1 MHQLLNVVC
10 FASVLWLA
18 GSVASQPPAPIPDSP
33 QPNAEQA
40 AGENGANQVVVPLS
54 EPARRWIEQAL
65 RRQANDP
72 GAPISSTGDALLDDV
87 LDVIR
92 RQGSVLEGSMLDDKL
107 DEDTRE
113 LLDRSTEPT
122 DRAVPLADR
131 QEYLLPSE
139 PPMAP
144 HPDARF
150 HVAESLL
157 RAARE
162 LAALPRRDESSDRLI
177 AAMRE
182 QATVLLVD
190 EYSQDPSRF
199 E

>member
-1 MHQLLNVVC
+1 MHRLLNAACFVV
-10 FASVLWLA
+10 VLGLSGTVLGQTPA
-18 GSVASQPPAPIPDSP
+18 QAPDAPQPSADPPAAD
-33 QPNAEQA
+33 E
-40 AGENGANQVVVPLS
+40 GADQVVVPLS

-72 GAPISSTGDALLDDV
+72 TAPIPSTGDALLDDV

-92 RQGSVLEGSMLDDKL
+92 RQGSVLDGSAL
-107 DEDTRE
+107 DERLDQDTRE
-113 LLDRSTEPT
+113 LLDDSTEPL
-122 DRAVPLADR
+122 DSPVPAAPRPD
-131 QEYLLPSE
+131 YLIPGD
-139 PPMAP
+139 PVAT

-190 EYSQDPSRF
+190 EYSQNPSRF

>member
-1 MHQLLNVVC
+1 MHRLLNAACFVV
-10 FASVLWLA
+10 VLGLSGTVLGQTPA
-18 GSVASQPPAPIPDSP
+18 QAPDAPQPSADPPAAD
-33 QPNAEQA
+33 E
-40 AGENGANQVVVPLS
+40 GADQVVVPLS

-72 GAPISSTGDALLDDV
+72 TAPIPSTGDALLDDV

-92 RQGSVLEGSMLDDKL
+92 RQGSVLDGSAL
-107 DEDTRE
+107 DERLDQDTRE
-113 LLDRSTEPT
+113 LLDDSTEPL
-122 DRAVPLADR
+122 DPPVPAAPRPD
-131 QEYLLPSE
+131 YLIPDD
-139 PPMAP
+139 PVAT

-190 EYSQDPSRF
+190 EYSQNPSRF

>member
-1 MHQLLNVVC
+1 MHRLLNVVC
-10 FASVLWLA
+10 LLSALWLA
-18 GSVASQPPAPIPDSP
+18 SPAASQAPPPVPDVPPPSG
-33 QPNAEQA
+33 ESA
-40 AGENGANQVVVPLS
+40 AVENGGNQVVVPLS

-72 GAPISSTGDALLDDV
+72 TAPIPSTGDALLDDV

-92 RQGSVLEGSMLDDKL
+92 RQGSVLDGSMLDEQL
-107 DEDTRE
+107 EEDTRS
-113 LLDRSTEPT
+113 LLDRSTGPDAE
-122 DRAVPLADR
+122 AVPLPPRPDDS
-131 QEYLLPSE
+131 LPGD
-139 PPMAP
+139 PTVA

-162 LAALPRRDESSDRLI
+162 LAALPRRDASSDRLI

-190 EYSQDPSRF
+190 EYSQHPSRF

>member
-1 MHQLLNVVC
+1 MHRLLNVAGLL
-10 FASVLWLA
+10 ASLWLA
-18 GSVASQPPAPIPDSP
+18 FPVVAQTSAPAPETPPARADAA
-33 QPNAEQA
+33 AEGDDQ
-40 AGENGANQVVVPLS
+40 NQVVIPLS

-72 GAPISSTGDALLDDV
+72 NAPVQSTGDPLLDDV

-92 RQGSVLEGSMLDDKL
+92 RQGSVLDGSLL
-107 DEDTRE
+107 DERLDADTQQ
-113 LLDRSTEPT
+113 LLNPS
-122 DRAVPLADR
+122 AV
-131 QEYLLPSE
+131 PSE
-139 PPMAP
+139 PAVPPAP
-144 HPDARF
+144 RPDYGVPGEVAATHPDARF

-162 LAALPRRDESSDRLI
+162 LAALPRRDEASDRLI

-182 QATVLLVD
+182 HATVLLVD
-190 EYSQDPSRF
+190 EYSQHPSRF